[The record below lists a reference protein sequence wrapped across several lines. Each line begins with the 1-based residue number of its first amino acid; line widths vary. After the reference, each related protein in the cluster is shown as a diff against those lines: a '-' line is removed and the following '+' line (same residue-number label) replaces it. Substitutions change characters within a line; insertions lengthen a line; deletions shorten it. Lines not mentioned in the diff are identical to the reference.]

1 MNWMRHLRA
10 TVCWGSVRNRDC
22 ILYPGVGTFVLIR
35 PTQTFYERIMNW
47 MRGAHNDPKINK
59 TSVPQIDVDGGSY
72 LYASAYLVMPLR
84 AARLVAQEA
93 LLRAR

>member
-1 MNWMRHLRA
+1 
-10 TVCWGSVRNRDC
+10 
-22 ILYPGVGTFVLIR
+22 
-35 PTQTFYERIMNW
+35 MNW

-84 AARLVAQEA
+84 AARLVDQEA